1 MPCMTT
7 QKAHDRN
14 LAFNNSL
21 LNLFLLLKTNIESN
35 KLVGRGNS
43 VLRPEQK

>member
-1 MPCMTT
+1 MPCITT
-7 QKAHDRN
+7 QKIYDRP

-21 LNLFLLLKTNIESN
+21 LNLFLLLKTDIESN

-43 VLRPEQK
+43 VLRLEQK